1 MNTLPVTAARK
12 TAGPRRLWRRTT
24 EALGKIWAGVV
35 SLPDRLP
42 RAAERDFRDYP
53 RFPMF

>member
-1 MNTLPVTAARK
+1 MMSTRSVT
-12 TAGPRRLWRRTT
+12 TASRRLWSRAAET
-24 EALGKIWAGVV
+24 LGKIWAGVV
-35 SLPDRLP
+35 SLPERLP